1 MKKQVFTLLGLC
13 LMALMIAG
21 CGGPIEEMQFK
32 SPNGD
37 NVIEIKGERESPAAP
52 ITVGVTITSPKGSES
67 FKFEHQAGSLTK
79 DNVKPDWLDNN
90 RCNITFTYDDGKT
103 WVLEVYVTEDKIQ
116 AIRNFEIDGK
126 RIFR

>member
-1 MKKQVFTLLGLC
+1 MKTRLKIFLGM
-13 LMALMIAG
+13 LMAAIVLGG

-37 NVIEIKGERESPAAP
+37 NVIDIKGERESPAAP
-52 ITVGVTITSPKGSES
+52 ITVAVKVSSPGGSES
-67 FKFEHQAGSLTK
+67 FKFEHQSGSLTK
-79 DNVKPDWLDNN
+79 DKVQPKWLDNN

-103 WVLEVYVTEDKIQ
+103 WVLEVFVTEDKIQ

>member
-1 MKKQVFTLLGLC
+1 MKKHGLTLLGWFL
-13 LMALMIAG
+13 LVLVFAG

-37 NVIEIKGERESPAAP
+37 NVIDIKGERESPAAP
-52 ITVGVTITSPKGSES
+52 ITVAVKITSPNGSDS
-67 FKFEHQAGSLTK
+67 FKFEHQSGSLTK
-79 DNVKPDWLDNN
+79 DNVKPNWLDNN

-103 WVLEVYVTEDKIQ
+103 WVLEVIVTEDKIQ

-126 RIFR
+126 RIFP